1 MLKRAGQRRHARRS
15 KQRFAAAAARS
26 DGGIAFG
33 LLIGLLTYAMLR
45 SIDSYQEEVLITL
58 AAVIGGYALATHL
71 HISGPLAM
79 VVA

>member
-1 MLKRAGQRRHARRS
+1 
-15 KQRFAAAAARS
+15 
-26 DGGIAFG
+26 
-33 LLIGLLTYAMLR
+33 MLR